1 MGAVATEA
9 IAPYKK
15 KECCVLR
22 PNKKEHTAS
31 DLSEAEKAAIDLQY
45 YVGELRSC
53 CAMLW
58 DLDTL
63 LLQYLGPDQSGRS
76 RQLGSLAYTSIDLRH
91 LILQQLKDIIAEME
105 GERD

>member
-1 MGAVATEA
+1 M
-9 IAPYKK
+9 
-15 KECCVLR
+15 R
-22 PNKKEHTAS
+22 PNNNGTAS
-31 DLSEAEKAAIDLQY
+31 DLNEAERAAIDLRY

-63 LLQYLGPDQSGRS
+63 LLQYLAPDQSGRS
-76 RQLGSLAYTSIDLRH
+76 RQLGSLAYTTIDLRH

-105 GERD
+105 GQGD

>member
-1 MGAVATEA
+1 MGK
-9 IAPYKK
+9 APGKI
-15 KECCVLR
+15 ERRCFVLR
-22 PNKKEHTAS
+22 PIKNTAS
-31 DLSEAEKAAIDLQY
+31 DLNEDQRAAIDLQY

-63 LLQYLGPDQSGRS
+63 LLEYLRPDPQRPS

-91 LILQQLKDIIAEME
+91 LILQQLKDIISEME
-105 GERD
+105 AESD

>member
-1 MGAVATEA
+1 M
-9 IAPYKK
+9 
-15 KECCVLR
+15 R

-58 DLDTL
+58 DIDTL
-63 LLQYLGPDQSGRS
+63 LLQYLGPDQNGRS
-76 RQLGSLAYTSIDLRH
+76 RQLGSLAYTTIDLRH
-91 LILQQLKDIIAEME
+91 LILQQIKDIIAEME
-105 GERD
+105 GEGD

>member
-1 MGAVATEA
+1 MGK
-9 IAPYKK
+9 APGKI
-15 KECCVLR
+15 ERRCFVLR
-22 PNKKEHTAS
+22 PIKNTAS
-31 DLSEAEKAAIDLQY
+31 DLNEDQRAAIDLQY

-63 LLQYLGPDQSGRS
+63 LLEYLRPDPRRPS

-105 GERD
+105 GHGD

>member
-1 MGAVATEA
+1 M
-9 IAPYKK
+9 
-15 KECCVLR
+15 R
-22 PNKKEHTAS
+22 PNRITAS
-31 DLSEAEKAAIDLQY
+31 DLNEDQRAAIDLQY

-63 LLQYLGPDQSGRS
+63 LLEYLRPDPQRPS

-91 LILQQLKDIIAEME
+91 LILQQIKDIIEEME
-105 GERD
+105 GQGD